1 MHFFTEDDV
10 LLKKC
15 NTIWGKVISDIKKE
29 CDSEIVY
36 NKKVFK
42 TEIKSYSDK
51 ATDFCYKKLLRWT
64 LIILL

>member
-1 MHFFTEDDV
+1 MHFFTEDDN

-42 TEIKSYSDK
+42 TEIKS
-51 ATDFCYKKLLRWT
+51 
-64 LIILL
+64 